1 MIPVRFKGN
10 EKDVVQKLC
19 GDLLKRKPRQKNKN
33 DYKRN
38 LIRINEWCQ
47 KHIII
52 DGKSLRFGDVVKA
65 DFETLTKIVCILE
78 RSLMIIKTFLLI
90 IYTKKDFRIKST
102 D

>member
-38 LIRINEWCQ
+38 LI
-47 KHIII
+47 
-52 DGKSLRFGDVVKA
+52 
-65 DFETLTKIVCILE
+65 
-78 RSLMIIKTFLLI
+78 
-90 IYTKKDFRIKST
+90 
-102 D
+102 

>member
-33 DYKRN
+33 EYKRN

-52 DGKSLRFGDVVKA
+52 DGKSLSFGDVVKA
-65 DFETLTKIVCILE
+65 DFETLTKIVSIL
-78 RSLMIIKTFLLI
+78 
-90 IYTKKDFRIKST
+90 
-102 D
+102 